1 MQSDGHLDL
10 EGQRVLV
17 NLADTEISYIIYIY
31 IYTYIYEIMRDF
43 FRNADHNGCTP
54 FGEVGANRM
63 TMTSVFYIAV
73 LVHTL
78 KWQLLI
84 VMPPGAIN

>member
-1 MQSDGHLDL
+1 
-10 EGQRVLV
+10 
-17 NLADTEISYIIYIY
+17 
-31 IYTYIYEIMRDF
+31 MRDF

-63 TMTSVFYIAV
+63 TMTSFFYIAV